1 MTEQEEFEFRLRAEQ
16 EAKAAMP
23 PTSAETTGAKRES
36 VASGQTLRVGPFDT
50 GYQMPQWAT
59 EGLAGAGRR
68 LTDIGTLG
76 MREKG
81 PQDALLDQ
89 SLAATVGGVGA
100 DLAVILAGGKA
111 LQGVGQIAGKAIPA
125 VGRAMTAAGQ
135 ALYAPQTA
143 AQAFVAP
150 AAYTAATTGGDVG
163 ERAFAGGVGGLG
175 GVLGYKA
182 AGALGSAMAP
192 KGSDAQTLFEKGIRV
207 TPGQRVG
214 GFAGTAEEALSSV
227 PYVGDV
233 IGSARRR
240 SMEDFNRAAIN
251 EALKPIGINFKSN
264 APIGREGI
272 AAANEAIG
280 RNYDRVLSFAT
291 GRIDNDFQTA
301 INAAKQGLTIADE
314 AKLGQFDRIMVNT
327 LKKLQP
333 NQNGVVAGPA
343 LKTAQSNLSQLAN
356 QFGKSAN
363 ADDKILSDA
372 LYQVRGAIT
381 DMAKR
386 HSAPGI
392 AEAIDKTDEAY
403 SLFSRIADAST
414 RRIVGATTDDV
425 SGMFTPGDLL
435 QTIKQSAGQSSK
447 ALARGEKPLQQ
458 FAEQSQRVIGN
469 RLPDSG
475 TARRAMQA
483 GSVAGLAAFLE
494 PTVGLPA
501 LGLATMYTPAG
512 IAAANAAATMRPGFV
527 RQAGLLAPNVAP
539 ALGVSGGLLGAQY
552 AR

>member
-16 EAKAAMP
+16 EAKAATP
-23 PTSAETTGAKRES
+23 PTSAETTSAKRES

-50 GYQMPQWAT
+50 GYQMPQWMT

-68 LTDIGTLG
+68 MTDIGTLG

-81 PQDALLDQ
+81 PQDALLND
-89 SLAATVGGVGA
+89 SLSATVGGVGV
-100 DLAVILAGGKA
+100 DLLTMLTGGKA
-111 LQGVGQIAGKAIPA
+111 LQGVGQVVGKALPA
-125 VGRAMTAAGQ
+125 VGGAVSTAGQ
-135 ALYAPQTA
+135 ALVAPRTA
-143 AQAFVAP
+143 MQAFAAP
-150 AAYTAATTGGDVG
+150 AAYTAATTSGDLG
-163 ERAFAGGVGGLG
+163 DRAMAGGAGGLG

-182 AGALGSAMAP
+182 AGAIGAAMAP
-192 KGSDAQTLFEKGIRV
+192 KGGDAQTLFEKGIRV

-251 EALKPIGINFKSN
+251 EALRPIGITFKQN

-272 AAANEAIG
+272 SAANEAIK
-280 RNYDRVLSFAT
+280 RKYNSVLSFAT

-301 INAAKQGLTIADE
+301 IATAKQGLSIADD
-314 AKLGQFDRIMVNT
+314 AKLSQFDRIVENT
-327 LKKLQP
+327 MKKLQP
-333 NQNGVVAGPA
+333 NQNGVVSGTSI
-343 LKTAQSNLSQLAN
+343 KTAQSNLSQLAN
-356 QFGKSAN
+356 QFSKSAN
-363 ADDKILSDA
+363 ADDQLLGGA
-372 LYQVRGAIT
+372 LYELRGAVT
-381 DMAKR
+381 GMAKR
-386 HSAPGI
+386 HSPPGI

-403 SLFSRIADAST
+403 SLFSRVADAST
-414 RRIVGATTDDV
+414 RRIVGATGDDV
-425 SGMFTPGDLL
+425 SGVFTPGDLL

-483 GSVAGLAAFLE
+483 GSVMGLGAMLD
-494 PTVGLPA
+494 PVIGG
-501 LGLATMYTPAG
+501 LGLTGAAMYTPAG
-512 IAAANAAATMRPGFV
+512 IAAMNAAATMRPSIV